1 MEKVKKDWES
11 DEPVPGPFCLFFLE
25 SGHTEPGG
33 DIMEVR
39 RYVNGKPVS
48 GKDLPR
54 QQVDNPVL
62 VRLLRQARS
71 RGQRR

>member
-1 MEKVKKDWES
+1 
-11 DEPVPGPFCLFFLE
+11 
-25 SGHTEPGG
+25 
-33 DIMEVR
+33 MEVR

-71 RGQRR
+71 RGQRQ